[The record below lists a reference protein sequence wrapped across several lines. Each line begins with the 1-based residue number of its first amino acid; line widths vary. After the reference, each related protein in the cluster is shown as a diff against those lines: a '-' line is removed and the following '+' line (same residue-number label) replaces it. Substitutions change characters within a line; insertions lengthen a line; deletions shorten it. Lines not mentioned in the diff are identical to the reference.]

1 MSAAAVTVLARLA
14 ERTYQSFS
22 EAAGQALQL
31 LEETLPP
38 GVVALGRLDDEERVY
53 RILDVRGE
61 AGEALGRG
69 TVLPLPRAVPDPDPE
84 LLDALAI
91 RSWLAVPLLASNG
104 DMLGAVWALSG
115 EEAAYSEEDW
125 ALVAVC
131 ARLLAAEWEG
141 VQLRA
146 DLRRLREQL
155 RDRDRTDHVTG
166 LPNRQSFLEAL
177 EREWRLCKRGAV
189 ESHMV
194 VLKIPNLADIRQ
206 RYGEAM
212 ATLMLKDVAEALQAV
227 ARKTDHTGRLDEEL
241 MGVILV
247 GCKGHEGAE
256 AFVSRLCSRIE
267 HVSRERPEVPSPVF
281 GFSPLGGIDEP
292 GAVLEAAQAD
302 LEASSATLAA
312 EATPGV
318 TS

>member
-22 EAAGQALQL
+22 EAAGQALDL
-31 LEETLPP
+31 LEESLPP
-38 GVVALGRLDDEERVY
+38 GVVALGRFDEDERVY
-53 RILDVRGE
+53 RVLDVRG
-61 AGEALGRG
+61 ATSEALARG
-69 TVLPLPRAVPDPDPE
+69 TVLPMPREAPNPDVE

-104 DMLGAVWALSG
+104 DALGALWALSTD
-115 EEAAYSEEDW
+115 ENAYREEDW

-194 VLKIPNLADIRQ
+194 VLKLPNRSEIEE

-227 ARKTDHTGRLDEEL
+227 ARKTDHTGRLDDEL

-247 GCKGHEGAE
+247 GCKGREGAE
-256 AFVSRLCSRIE
+256 AFVSRLCSRIA
-267 HVSRERPEVPSPVF
+267 HVARERPEVPHPVF
-281 GFSPLGGIDEP
+281 GFSPLGGIEEP
-292 GAVLEAAQAD
+292 VAVLEAARAD
-302 LEASSATLAA
+302 LETAAAALAA
-312 EATPGV
+312 EREAELA
-318 TS
+318 S